1 MNIGH
6 TLRRIRESKNL
17 TQGDIEERTGLMRC
31 YISRVE
37 NGHTVPAIESLEKI
51 ACALEMPL
59 YQFFYVA
66 NDEPPAPPPNHL
78 NGEWGRSGK
87 SARYFHKLVDSLS
100 RMDNAHRLLLFAM
113 AKEAAKRRHGR

>member
-37 NGHTVPAIESLEKI
+37 NGHTVPTIESLEKI
-51 ACALEMPL
+51 ACALEIRSIS
-59 YQFFYVA
+59 FFTWRMTSRQR
-66 NDEPPAPPPNHL
+66 PPPNHL